1 MHMGSK
7 RKHSHSD
14 CIPTDILSNWKK
26 KSRDDLQNK
35 QLLSMY
41 INNRRQE

>member
-7 RKHSHSD
+7 RKHSHPD
-14 CIPTDILSNWKK
+14 CIPTDILCNWKK

-41 INNRRQE
+41 INNKRQE